1 MLAVGGGDGC
11 GSGGRFER
19 AESGE
24 GGEEFVCPGPGV
36 REVEGALASGAGD
49 ASGDVEEPAAEPLGL
64 GEFEFPAER
73 ELSEPGEQVLGEQRE
88 LEPGPVGRECLEG
101 EPAEA
106 EFL

>member
-1 MLAVGGGDGC
+1 MGGEDGC

-36 REVEGALASGAGD
+36 WEVEGALPSGAGD
-49 ASGDVEEPAAEPLGL
+49 ASGDVEEPAAEPFWFGV
-64 GEFEFPAER
+64 FEFAGER
-73 ELSEPGEQVLGEQRE
+73 ELSEPGEQVLGEQGE
-88 LEPGPVGRECLEG
+88 LEPGLVGRECLEG